1 VVLGG
6 RDGSLDG
13 GAGRPGRLARRWCW
27 AAGTA
32 GSGEGM
38 ADLEAEP
45 ETVVVG
51 TLELLRVAA
60 SEDGA
65 LELLRVAAT
74 EDGAPELLLS
84 VKVPL
89 CL

>member
-1 VVLGG
+1 
-6 RDGSLDG
+6 
-13 GAGRPGRLARRWCW
+13 
-27 AAGTA
+27 
-32 GSGEGM
+32 M